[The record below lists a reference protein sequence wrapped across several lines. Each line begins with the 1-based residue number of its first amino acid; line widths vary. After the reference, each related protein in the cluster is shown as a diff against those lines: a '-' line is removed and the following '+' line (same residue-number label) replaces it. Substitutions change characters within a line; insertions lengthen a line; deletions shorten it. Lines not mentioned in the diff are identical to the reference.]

1 MDLRLF
7 CLRWPPLLALAAL
20 AAVSAVDAQAT
31 VTNAWKP
38 IVFSS
43 PANNATASNLT
54 SLSTQPVPPANLQG
68 LFQNTSPVPS
78 FGDFGPAPMPDTG
91 RRLQKSANGRQD
103 WVFMTPAEIMGV
115 TPEQL
120 SRTPKRD
127 ANGQLDNLSPME
139 RYLERQSPAAR
150 LRNNSPD
157 NPLRSRNFWGADN
170 GQTNGDNN
178 DSSDQVDRGL
188 DDLQSAT
195 VLNQSLSSAPDN
207 NPLGIPNA
215 NSRWSRVPGSSA
227 SEWAPDSAQERAD
240 LEQAQFQQLLN
251 PGTAPVTAATTVPDR
266 TTSLSA
272 QTTVMDSDSTEPL
285 ANPIGA
291 SFAPLSSGIA
301 RPIGLAPLPGITTR
315 SPSIQA
321 LATPA
326 WAPQPAPWTSTTP
339 EPFAIPQRKF

>member
-7 CLRWPPLLALAAL
+7 SLRWPPLLTLAAL
-20 AAVSAVDAQAT
+20 AAASAVDAQAT
-31 VTNAWKP
+31 VTNDWKP

-68 LFQNTSPVPS
+68 LFQNASPVPS

-91 RRLQKSANGRQD
+91 RRFQKPANGRQD

-115 TPEQL
+115 APEQL

-127 ANGQLDNLSPME
+127 ANGQLDTLSPME

-188 DDLQSAT
+188 GDLQSAT
-195 VLNQSLSSAPDN
+195 VLNQSSSSAPDN

-215 NSRWSRVPGSSA
+215 NSPWSRVPGSSA

-266 TTSLSA
+266 TTSLGA

-301 RPIGLAPLPGITTR
+301 RPIGLTPLPGITQPASMQT
-315 SPSIQA
+315 PT
-321 LATPA
+321 TPA